1 MFAAAGGGVMLVGTA
16 CSKGEVQVC
25 NTLQD
30 IVIHYNTVCQ
40 VCQVCAAS
48 FEPVSN
54 AITVIVTH
62 AVAS

>member
-30 IVIHYNTVCQ
+30 IAIHC
-40 VCQVCAAS
+40 
-48 FEPVSN
+48 N
-54 AITVIVTH
+54 ALQYCMPSGLPSRLRSVFS
-62 AVAS
+62 AYCK